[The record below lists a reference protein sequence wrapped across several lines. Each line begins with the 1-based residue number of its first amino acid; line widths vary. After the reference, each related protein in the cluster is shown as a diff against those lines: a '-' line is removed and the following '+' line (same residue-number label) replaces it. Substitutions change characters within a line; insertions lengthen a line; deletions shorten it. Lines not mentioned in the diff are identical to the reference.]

1 MKLNLECIL
10 QKKTSQNG
18 KEYYVLFIKDLGKY
32 VFLSETERLLV
43 GLLIGNFFY
52 FFNSSIFTK

>member
-1 MKLNLECIL
+1 MKLNLECVL

-43 GLLIGNFFY
+43 GLLFGNKTEKVET
-52 FFNSSIFTK
+52 IEQ

>member
-1 MKLNLECIL
+1 MKLNLECVL

-18 KEYYVLFIKDLGKY
+18 KEYYVLFIKQLGKY

-43 GLLIGNFFY
+43 ELLFGKNNTEKVETIAD
-52 FFNSSIFTK
+52 

>member
-18 KEYYVLFIKDLGKY
+18 KEYYVLFIKQLGKY

-43 GLLIGNFFY
+43 ELLFGKNNTEKVETIAD
-52 FFNSSIFTK
+52 

>member
-1 MKLNLECIL
+1 MKLNLECVL

-43 GLLIGNFFY
+43 GLLFGNKTEKVET
-52 FFNSSIFTK
+52 IE